1 MGSGREYSQSL
12 KNSLFIKLYAIVLP
26 LSMHSPDWVGTSC
39 INVLVAWILFF
50 VATYSSGKE
59 SIWIGTPFGSCKL
72 SCDSI
77 LFLELANAAVHWK
90 CWPYWKT
97 PNTPSTQDANW
108 TYIRRSEDVQDVLW
122 TSYVRSIYVLC
133 LLGNLRYWNTY
144 FSTYLWLILLGLYSF
159 LFRKN
164 VVVL

>member
-50 VATYSSGKE
+50 VATYCSGKE
-59 SIWIGTPFGSCKL
+59 RIWIGTPFGSCKL

-77 LFLELANAAVHWK
+77 LFLKLANAAAHWK

-97 PNTPSTQDANW
+97 PNN
-108 TYIRRSEDVQDVLW
+108 
-122 TSYVRSIYVLC
+122 
-133 LLGNLRYWNTY
+133 LLYWNTY

-159 LFRKN
+159 LFRK
-164 VVVL
+164 VRSCSLKYLSCLWRKLR